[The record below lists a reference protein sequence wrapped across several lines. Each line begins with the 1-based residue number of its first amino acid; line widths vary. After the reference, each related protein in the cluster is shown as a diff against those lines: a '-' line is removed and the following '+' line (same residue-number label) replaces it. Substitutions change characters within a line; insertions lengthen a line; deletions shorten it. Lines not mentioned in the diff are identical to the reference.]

1 MNAEIL
7 KRIVRAI
14 AEGSQPDLDRLA
26 QKVVETERKTW
37 LINLNRF

>member
-14 AEGSQPDLDRLA
+14 AEGSQTDLDRLA
-26 QKVVETERKTW
+26 HRVG
-37 LINLNRF
+37 